1 MIDLHMHSRFSED
14 GEYTPVELV
23 ELCSAQD
30 IHIMSVTD
38 HNCARANAEA
48 QVAAK
53 SKGIIYIAGIEIDCV
68 YKDTNFHVL
77 GYGID
82 YQSKDFARIEENIE
96 KQSYQASLVRLEKT
110 QAMGFHVTEND
121 MWNISKDC
129 YWPRTWTGEMFAEV
143 LLAKSENKD
152 HSLLCPYR
160 PGGSRS
166 DNPYVNF
173 YWDYY
178 SQGKPCYTKIEYPAM
193 KKMIDTIHRNHGV
206 AVLAHPGVNLK
217 GKEFLL
223 DGIIGLGIDGIE
235 AFSSYHTSEQA
246 KYFYEIACEKQV
258 FVTCG
263 SDYHGKTKPSIEI
276 GKHGC
281 LISYEDICKQL
292 EVSPIYNRRQLN

>member
-38 HNCARANAEA
+38 HNCARANVEA
-48 QVAAK
+48 QAAAK
-53 SKGIIYIAGIEIDCV
+53 SKGIIYIPGIEIDCV

-82 YQSKDFARIEENIE
+82 YQSKDFERIEGNIE
-96 KQSYQASLVRLEKT
+96 EQSYQASLLRLEKT

-121 MWNISKDC
+121 MWNISKNC

-143 LLAKSENKD
+143 LLAKPENGD
-152 HSLLCPYR
+152 HPLLRPYR
-160 PGGSRS
+160 AGGSRS

-178 SQGKPCYTKIEYPAM
+178 SQGKACYGKIEYPM
-193 KKMIDTIHRNHGV
+193 MEEMINTIHRNHGA

-223 DGIIGLGIDGIE
+223 DEILGLGIDGIE

-246 KYFYEIACEKQV
+246 KNFYQIAREKQV

-263 SDYHGKTKPSIEI
+263 SDYHGKTKPSIKI

-281 LISYEDICKQL
+281 LISYEDMCRQL
-292 EVSPIYNRRQLN
+292 EKVI